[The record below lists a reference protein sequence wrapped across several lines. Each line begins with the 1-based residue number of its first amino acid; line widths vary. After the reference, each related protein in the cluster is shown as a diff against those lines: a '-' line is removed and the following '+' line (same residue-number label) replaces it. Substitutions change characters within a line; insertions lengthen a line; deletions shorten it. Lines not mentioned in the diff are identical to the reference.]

1 MWEHFH
7 HQADIGVRGIGT
19 TVDEAF
25 EQAAIALMAVI
36 CQPQTVVPSQQVEIC
51 CQADDVELLFADWLN
66 ALIYEMDV
74 RKMLFSRFAVHID
87 GHSLTASA
95 WGEKTNPQIHQT
107 AVEVKAAT
115 YMELKVIQQ
124 NGQWIAQCVVD
135 V

>member
-7 HQADIGVRGIGT
+7 HQADIGVRGIGLT
-19 TVDEAF
+19 LDEAF
-25 EQAAIALMAVI
+25 EQAAVALLTVI
-36 CQPQTVVPSQQVEIC
+36 CQPQTVVPSQQVEIR

-74 RKMLFSRFAVHID
+74 RKMLFSRVAVHVD
-87 GHSLTASA
+87 GHGLTASA
-95 WGEKTNPQIHQT
+95 WGEKANPQIHQT

-115 YMELKVIQQ
+115 YMELKVIRQ